1 MEQRSPEETL
11 KESYPG
17 IGIALGAGAGC
28 AIGVAIAGGPGIA
41 IGTAI
46 GAGVGLVVGA
56 IAQSASRSTPG
67 SSSGSH
73 DA

>member
-1 MEQRSPEETL
+1 MKQRSPEETL

-41 IGTAI
+41 MGAAI

-56 IAQSASRSTPG
+56 IARSASGKSSEKPPG
-67 SSSGSH
+67 RHG
-73 DA
+73 A

>member
-1 MEQRSPEETL
+1 MKQRTSEEAL
-11 KESYPG
+11 KQSYPG

-41 IGTAI
+41 IGAAM

-56 IAQSASRSTPG
+56 IARSASG
-67 SSSGSH
+67 SSGQSSGSPG
-73 DA
+73 A

>member
-17 IGIALGAGAGC
+17 IGIALGAGVGC

-41 IGTAI
+41 IGAAV

-56 IAQSASRSTPG
+56 IARSLSGP
-67 SSSGSH
+67 SSGSPS
-73 DA
+73 ANAKA